1 MSLSLCLHERVSIT
15 EAVCFVSQCH
25 CKEHSLSA
33 EHALKKNGSDG
44 RLQRRIE
51 NITSG
56 RAPRKHFHSG
66 RAKCFDIADGE
77 KPLLKRGEAGC
88 QGCKPAPAGRTA
100 KAGDGGRRS
109 PIGWHRRGYRATAVI
124 SQWNRLRLACHD
136 PQRRKDGWGK
146 KWGMERKMEM
156 WSGCEHGPKQD
167 RKWGLGAHIPY
178 FQCSE
183 CQMLLNTQHKV
194 ISFLRLQEQDSFWPG
209 HFTLTQKTWQR
220 LLRCTLCSVY
230 NVQAAFYDKLRPFF
244 VSLHDVSKLRTSSQP
259 PLCALSGFKQANF
272 SLRWNMTVPSGH

>member
-1 MSLSLCLHERVSIT
+1 MKEPDEFVALSSLEGPHHWGCT
-15 EAVCFVSQCH
+15 TVCFVKGSQCH

-88 QGCKPAPAGRTA
+88 QGREPAPAGRTA

-109 PIGWHRRGYRATAVI
+109 PIGWHRRGYRATAAI

-136 PQRRKDGWGK
+136 PQRRKDGWRK
-146 KWGMERKMEM
+146 KWGMGRKMEM
-156 WSGCEHGPKQD
+156 WSGCEPGPKQD
-167 RKWGLGAHIPY
+167 RK
-178 FQCSE
+178 
-183 CQMLLNTQHKV
+183 
-194 ISFLRLQEQDSFWPG
+194 
-209 HFTLTQKTWQR
+209 
-220 LLRCTLCSVY
+220 
-230 NVQAAFYDKLRPFF
+230 
-244 VSLHDVSKLRTSSQP
+244 
-259 PLCALSGFKQANF
+259 
-272 SLRWNMTVPSGH
+272 

>member
-1 MSLSLCLHERVSIT
+1 MSLSSLEGLHHWGCT
-15 EAVCFVSQCH
+15 TVCFVKGSQCH

-88 QGCKPAPAGRTA
+88 QGREPAPAGRTA

-109 PIGWHRRGYRATAVI
+109 PIGWHRRGYRAAAVI

-146 KWGMERKMEM
+146 KWEMERN
-156 WSGCEHGPKQD
+156 GCGVDVSMPWNRTGSKV
-167 RKWGLGAHIPY
+167 RKYRPY
-178 FQCSE
+178 LQCSE
-183 CQMLLNTQHKV
+183 CQMLFNTQHKV
-194 ISFLRLQEQDSFWPG
+194 ISFMRLQKQDSFWRG
-209 HFTLTQKTWQR
+209 NFTLTQQTWQR
-220 LLRCTLCSVY
+220 LARCTLCSVY
-230 NVQAAFYDKLRPFF
+230 NVQAAFYDKLRPFYM
-244 VSLHDVSKLRTSSQP
+244 SLHDVSKLHTSLQP
-259 PLCALSGFKQANF
+259 PLWALSGFKQANI
-272 SLRWNMTVPSGH
+272 SLRWNMTVPSGY